1 MLCLQCAVFAMVKAA
16 FDAIDFGLH
25 SGTHPRLG
33 VVDHICFH
41 PLVGA
46 SLDQAATAARSLAT
60 KTGSTLQE
68 QHMKKGGRLIQSEE
82 HLVISSQ
89 MPIKTDGPAQVTPAK
104 EKMQIKTQAEDKAS
118 QSIFLEAEAWTLP
131 SFFPA
136 NYKCCADFL
145 KWVFMMMLQIFGGG
159 SSSS

>member
-1 MLCLQCAVFAMVKAA
+1 MQLTLDCTVELILGLVLWTTFVFTPWLVLPWIKQ
-16 FDAIDFGLH
+16 L
-25 SGTHPRLG
+25 RLLA
-33 VVDHICFH
+33 
-41 PLVGA
+41 PWLRK
-46 SLDQAATAARSLAT
+46 QALPC
-60 KTGSTLQE
+60 K
-68 QHMKKGGRLIQSEE
+68 HMKKGGRLIQSEE

-118 QSIFLEAEAWTLP
+118 QSIFLGPEAEAWTLP

>member
-1 MLCLQCAVFAMVKAA
+1 MQLTLDCTVELILGLVLWTTFVFTPWLVLPWIKQ
-16 FDAIDFGLH
+16 L
-25 SGTHPRLG
+25 RLLA
-33 VVDHICFH
+33 
-41 PLVGA
+41 PWLRK
-46 SLDQAATAARSLAT
+46 QALPC
-60 KTGSTLQE
+60 KYILFYIE

-118 QSIFLEAEAWTLP
+118 QSIFLGPEAEAWTLP